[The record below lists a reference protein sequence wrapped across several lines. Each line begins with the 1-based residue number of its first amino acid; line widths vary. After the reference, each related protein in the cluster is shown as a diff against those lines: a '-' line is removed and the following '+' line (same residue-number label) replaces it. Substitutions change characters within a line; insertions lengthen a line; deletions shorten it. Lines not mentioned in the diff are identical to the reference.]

1 MNSSLLYQTF
11 SSAITWNGL
20 FYVVYKSFF
29 FLRTAL
35 LYKYLSAHD
44 FSLWA
49 NCNSALFL
57 LLLWLDCG
65 FRKSIPRYAPQVG
78 STRNRWLFAIATL
91 QITILLL
98 AFPLLYKALT
108 FLTHNF
114 LLIALLGAIYIV
126 EGLHAIVRLMY
137 HAYFYNKV
145 FNLMA
150 IIATSTEITL
160 IIILIGWGG
169 QSSALLVSVFATKLC
184 TTVGL
189 IIASYWL
196 FKKQPAPLFSKNS
209 PDTKAF
215 ITHSGAM
222 WGTTVL
228 NSLTERNMLIP
239 IITYFMGVEV
249 ANICKVA
256 NDGAL
261 YLYRIVIK
269 TLGSADTALLAHI
282 QEGYEDTIEKKKAI
296 EVAIEKLT
304 TQITRLSLPLL
315 GIVGV
320 VMYGSYMLS
329 YDQYVFHAFFIMAVG
344 YLAETIWIP
353 YERLLEVKQSYR
365 LLLVSYIPY
374 VLFLFFL
381 IYFLYISCIG
391 LLPFLLLVHGV
402 RLVTGF
408 LMRTQVYKEFHI

>member
-1 MNSSLLYQTF
+1 M
-11 SSAITWNGL
+11 AIT
-20 FYVVYKSFF
+20 
-29 FLRTAL
+29 
-35 LYKYLSAHD
+35 
-44 FSLWA
+44 
-49 NCNSALFL
+49 
-57 LLLWLDCG
+57 
-65 FRKSIPRYAPQVG
+65 
-78 STRNRWLFAIATL
+78 
-91 QITILLL
+91 
-98 AFPLLYKALT
+98 
-108 FLTHNF
+108 
-114 LLIALLGAIYIV
+114 
-126 EGLHAIVRLMY
+126 
-137 HAYFYNKV
+137 
-145 FNLMA
+145 
-150 IIATSTEITL
+150 ATSTEITI

-169 QSSALLVSVFATKLC
+169 QSNALLASVFATKLC
-184 TTVGL
+184 TTTGL
-189 IIASYWL
+189 VIASYWL
-196 FKKQPAPLFSKNS
+196 FKEQSAPLVSKNS

-215 ITHSGAM
+215 IMHSGAM
-222 WGTTVL
+222 WGTTIL

-239 IITYFMGVEV
+239 VITYFMGVEI
-249 ANICKVA
+249 ANICKLA

-304 TQITRLSLPLL
+304 TQIARLSLPLL

-320 VMYGSYMLS
+320 VMGGSYILS
-329 YDQYVFHAFFIMAVG
+329 YDQYVFHAFFIMAIG
-344 YLAETIWIP
+344 YLIETVWIP

-365 LLLVSYIPY
+365 LLFISYIPY

>member
-1 MNSSLLYQTF
+1 M
-11 SSAITWNGL
+11 
-20 FYVVYKSFF
+20 
-29 FLRTAL
+29 
-35 LYKYLSAHD
+35 
-44 FSLWA
+44 
-49 NCNSALFL
+49 
-57 LLLWLDCG
+57 
-65 FRKSIPRYAPQVG
+65 
-78 STRNRWLFAIATL
+78 AIA
-91 QITILLL
+91 
-98 AFPLLYKALT
+98 
-108 FLTHNF
+108 
-114 LLIALLGAIYIV
+114 
-126 EGLHAIVRLMY
+126 
-137 HAYFYNKV
+137 
-145 FNLMA
+145 
-150 IIATSTEITL
+150 ATSTEITI

-169 QSSALLVSVFATKLC
+169 QSNALLASVFATKLC
-184 TTVGL
+184 TTTAL
-189 IIASYWL
+189 IITSYWL
-196 FKKQPAPLFSKNS
+196 FKQQSAPLISKNS
-209 PDTKAF
+209 PDTKMF
-215 ITHSGAM
+215 IVHSGTM

-239 IITYFMGVEV
+239 VVTYFMGVEI
-249 ANICKVA
+249 ANICKLA

-304 TQITRLSLPLL
+304 TQIARLSLPLL

-320 VMYGSYMLS
+320 IMGGSYILS

-365 LLLVSYIPY
+365 LLFISYIPY
-374 VLFLFFL
+374 VLFLFLL

-391 LLPFLLLVHGV
+391 LLPFLLLIHGV